1 MRERVIDMKLK
12 KQQKQQKLQNES
24 LRINALFAALI
35 LFALGAAFLLN
46 LVVVT
51 LGERYSLSYDL
62 TANAAYQIGDDTKQV
77 LDGLDKEI
85 TLYVLANDQSFAGN
99 AYFIQAQRILE
110 QYPKYSPL
118 VDLQYIDYAADP
130 TFAAQYPDL
139 TLKDGDILVK
149 SESGLRQLP
158 LASLFNYTYTE
169 DQTLTIESS
178 RAEEALT
185 SAIVSVTTENPVR
198 VAFLTGNDV
207 FTDTDAFKS
216 ILSDNNFEVS
226 SVNMVT
232 DSLDDYDI
240 LLLLSPAVD
249 LSTDVLDK
257 FDGFLYNNGSYGKTL
272 LYAADVSQPAT
283 PNIDAYLREWGV
295 AVGDGAVF
303 ETSKD
308 RAYSYQPYYPLAAYT
323 NADYAAKL
331 KDSKN
336 PVLLPL
342 SRPLSLVFTY
352 KDNRTVD
359 TLLSFYETAG
369 VRPSTA
375 DDSFT
380 ASMATEWGPMPA
392 LTLTSWV
399 IQQGSG
405 SVQSN
410 VVISASSYLFSANGM
425 ANTSLNNAQYIVTL
439 FNTLTN
445 RESTVSIEAKSL
457 AGNTL
462 GITTGTAGAL
472 GVLLCAVVPLGILGA
487 GIAIWLVRRYR

>member
-1 MRERVIDMKLK
+1 MDMKDEVQHMK
-12 KQQKQQKLQNES
+12 QNKQQNGS
-24 LRINALFAALI
+24 LRINALFAALV
-35 LFALGAAFLLN
+35 LFTLGAAFLLN
-46 LVVVT
+46 LVMVS
-51 LGERYSLSYDL
+51 LGERYSLNYDL
-62 TANAAYQIGDDTKQV
+62 TANAAYRIGDDTKQV
-77 LDGLDKEI
+77 LDGLRDDI
-85 TLYVLANDQSFAGN
+85 DLFVLADDGSFAGN
-99 AYFIQAQRILE
+99 AYFVQAQRILA
-110 QYPKYSPL
+110 QYPAYSSRIN
-118 VDLQYIDYAADP
+118 LQYIDYAADP

-149 SESGLRQLP
+149 SETGLKQLP
-158 LASLFNYTYTE
+158 LASLFHYTYTE

-185 SAIVSVTTENPVR
+185 SAIVNVTTEHPVR

-207 FTDTDAFKS
+207 FTDTAAFMS

-232 DSLDDYDI
+232 DPLDDYDI
-240 LLLLSPAVD
+240 LLLLAPAID

-257 FDGFLYNNGSYGKTL
+257 FDRFLYNNGAYGKTL
-272 LYAADVSQPAT
+272 LYAADVTQPLT
-283 PNIDAYLREWGV
+283 PNIDAFLREWGV
-295 AVGDGAVF
+295 VVGDGAVF
-303 ETSKD
+303 ETSQD
-308 RAYSYQPYYPLAAYT
+308 RAYGYQPYYPLAAYT

-342 SRPLSLVFTY
+342 SRPLSLVYTS

-380 ASMATEWGPMPA
+380 AGMATEWGPMPA
-392 LTLTSWV
+392 LTLTGWT
-399 IQQGSG
+399 IRQGDG
-405 SVQSN
+405 AVRSN
-410 VVISASSYLFSANGM
+410 VIVSASANLFSASGM
-425 ANTSLNNAQYIVTL
+425 ANTSLSNASYIVAL

-445 RESTVSIEAKSL
+445 RENTVSIEPKSL

-462 GITTGTAGAL
+462 GITTGTASAL
-472 GVLLCAVVPLGILGA
+472 GIVLCAVIPVLILGA
-487 GIAIWLVRRYR
+487 GITIWLVRRYR

>member
-1 MRERVIDMKLK
+1 MKQTKQK
-12 KQQKQQKLQNES
+12 KTTLFNES
-24 LRINALFAALI
+24 FKINALFAALI
-35 LFALGAAFLLN
+35 VFALAAAFLLN
-46 LVVVT
+46 VVFVT
-51 LGERYSLSYDL
+51 LGNRYSLSYDL

-77 LDGLDKEI
+77 LDGLDQEI
-85 TLYVLANDQSFAGN
+85 SLYVLANDQSFAGN

-110 QYPKYSPL
+110 QYPKYSAKIK
-118 VDLQYIDYAADP
+118 LQYVDYTADP

-149 SESGLRQLP
+149 SEKGLKQLP
-158 LASLFNYTYTE
+158 LASLFHYTYTE
-169 DQTLTIESS
+169 DKTLTIESS

-185 SAIVSVTTENPVR
+185 SAIVNVTTENPVR
-198 VAFLTGNDV
+198 VALLTGNDV
-207 FTDTDAFKS
+207 FADTDAFQS

-232 DSLDDYDI
+232 DPLNDYDI
-240 LLLLSPAVD
+240 LLLLAPAVD
-249 LSTDVLDK
+249 LSTDVLNK

-272 LYAADVSQPAT
+272 FYAADVTQPAT

-303 ETSKD
+303 ETNKD

-342 SRPLSLVFTY
+342 SRPLSLVYTY

-380 ASMATEWGPMPA
+380 ANMATEWGPMPA

-399 IQQGSG
+399 ISKGDA

-410 VVISASSYLFSANGM
+410 VIVSASSNLFSANGM
-425 ANTSLNNAQYIVTL
+425 ANTSLNNAAYIVSL

-445 RESTVSIEAKSL
+445 RESTISIEAKSL

-462 GITTGTAGAL
+462 GLTTGAASTL
-472 GVLLCAVVPLGILGA
+472 GILLCAVLPLAILGA
-487 GIAIWLVRRYR
+487 GVAIWLVRRYR

>member
-1 MRERVIDMKLK
+1 MKQTKQK
-12 KQQKQQKLQNES
+12 KTTLFNES
-24 LRINALFAALI
+24 FKINALFAALI
-35 LFALGAAFLLN
+35 VFALAAAFLLN
-46 LVVVT
+46 VVFVT
-51 LGERYSLSYDL
+51 LGNRYSLSYDL

-77 LDGLDKEI
+77 LDGLDQEI
-85 TLYVLANDQSFAGN
+85 SLYVLANDQSFAGN

-110 QYPKYSPL
+110 QYPKYSAKIK
-118 VDLQYIDYAADP
+118 LQYVDYTADP

-149 SESGLRQLP
+149 SEKGLKQLP
-158 LASLFNYTYTE
+158 LASLFHYTYTE
-169 DQTLTIESS
+169 DKALTIESS

-185 SAIVSVTTENPVR
+185 SAIVNVTTENPVR
-198 VAFLTGNDV
+198 VALLTGNDV
-207 FTDTDAFKS
+207 FADTDVFQS

-232 DSLDDYDI
+232 DPLNDYDI
-240 LLLLSPAVD
+240 LLLLAPAVD

-272 LYAADVSQPAT
+272 LYAADVTQSAT

-303 ETSKD
+303 ETNKD

-342 SRPLSLVFTY
+342 SRPLSLVYTY

-359 TLLSFYETAG
+359 TLLNFYETAG

-380 ASMATEWGPMPA
+380 ANMATEWGPMPA

-399 IQQGSG
+399 ISKGDA

-410 VVISASSYLFSANGM
+410 VIVSASSNLFSANGM
-425 ANTSLNNAQYIVTL
+425 ANTSLNNAAYIVSL

-445 RESTVSIEAKSL
+445 RESTISIEAKSL

-462 GITTGTAGAL
+462 GLTTGAASTLAI
-472 GVLLCAVVPLGILGA
+472 LLCAVLPLAILGA
-487 GIAIWLVRRYR
+487 GVAIWLMRRYR

>member
-1 MRERVIDMKLK
+1 MKQT
-12 KQQKQQKLQNES
+12 KQQKTTLFNES
-24 LRINALFAALI
+24 VKINALFAAI
-35 LFALGAAFLLN
+35 VVFALASAFLLN
-46 LVVVT
+46 VVLVT
-51 LGERYSLSYDL
+51 LGSRYSLSYDL

-77 LDGLDKEI
+77 LDGLDRDI

-110 QYPKYSPL
+110 QYPKYSSKIN
-118 VDLQYIDYAADP
+118 LQYVDYTADP

-149 SESGLRQLP
+149 SEKGLKQLP

-169 DQTLTIESS
+169 DKTLTIESS

-185 SAIVSVTTENPVR
+185 SAIVNVTTENPVR
-198 VAFLTGNDV
+198 VALLTGNDV

-232 DSLDDYDI
+232 DPLSDYDI
-240 LLLLSPAVD
+240 LLLLAPAVD

-257 FDGFLYNNGSYGKTL
+257 FDGFLYNNGNYGKTL
-272 LYAADVSQPAT
+272 LYAADVTQPAT
-283 PNIDAYLREWGV
+283 PNLDAYLREWGV

-303 ETSKD
+303 ETNKD

-323 NADYAAKL
+323 NADYAEKL
-331 KDSKN
+331 KDSSN

-342 SRPLSLVFTY
+342 SRPLSLVYTY

-359 TLLSFYETAG
+359 TLLNFYETAG

-380 ASMATEWGPMPA
+380 ANMATEWGPMPA

-399 IQQGSG
+399 IQKGDI

-410 VVISASSYLFSANGM
+410 VIVSASSNLFAASGM
-425 ANTSLNNAQYIVTL
+425 ANTSLSNAAYIVSL

-445 RESTVSIEAKSL
+445 RESTVSIAAKSL

-462 GITTGTAGAL
+462 GITTGAASAL
-472 GVLLCAVVPLGILGA
+472 GIVLCAVLPLAILGA
-487 GIAIWLVRRYR
+487 GVAIWLVRRYR

>member
-1 MRERVIDMKLK
+1 MKQA
-12 KQQKQQKLQNES
+12 KQQKGILLTDTVK
-24 LRINALFAALI
+24 INALFVALI
-35 LFALGAAFLLN
+35 VFALAAAFLLN
-46 LVVVT
+46 VVFVT
-51 LGERYSLSYDL
+51 LGSRYSLSYDL
-62 TANAAYQIGDDTKQV
+62 TANAAYQIGDDTKRV
-77 LDGLDKEI
+77 LDGLDQEV
-85 TLYVLANDQSFAGN
+85 TLFVLANDKSFSGN
-99 AYFIQAQRILE
+99 AYFTQAQRILE
-110 QYPKYSPL
+110 QYPQYSSEIK
-118 VDLQYIDYAADP
+118 LQYVDYTADP

-149 SESGLRQLP
+149 SETGLKQLP

-169 DQTLTIESS
+169 DKTLTIESS

-185 SAIVSVTTENPVR
+185 SAIVNVTAEDPVR
-198 VAFLTGNDV
+198 VALLTGNDV
-207 FTDTDAFKS
+207 FTDTDAFLS

-226 SVNMVT
+226 SANMVT
-232 DSLDDYDI
+232 DPLDDYDI
-240 LLLLSPAVD
+240 LVLLAPAVD
-249 LSTDVLDK
+249 LSTDVLAK

-272 LYAADVSQPAT
+272 LYAADVTQPAT

-303 ETSKD
+303 ETNKD

-359 TLLSFYETAG
+359 TLLNFYETAG
-369 VRPSTA
+369 VRPSAA

-399 IQQGSG
+399 IQQGEG

-410 VVISASSYLFSANGM
+410 VIVSASSNLFSANGM
-425 ANTSLNNAQYIVTL
+425 ANTSLNNASYIVSL

-462 GITTGTAGAL
+462 GLTTGTASAL
-472 GVLLCAVVPLGILGA
+472 GIVLCAIVPLGILGA
-487 GIAIWLVRRYR
+487 GVAIWLLRRYR